1 MLNYAVRR
9 LFLMIPTLFGI
20 LLVNFMIIQAAPGGP
35 VEQMIAKLRGTAV
48 EATARISGAEGDGFQ
63 GNSMIDHGASSNF
76 ESKYR
81 GARGLDP
88 EFIAKLEKMYGFDQ
102 PAYIRFG
109 KMIKNYLT
117 FNFGDS
123 YFRDIS
129 VAKLIAEKLPVSIS
143 LGLWSTLL
151 IYCISIPL
159 GIRKAVTDGERFDIW
174 TSWVIIVGYAIP
186 SFLFA
191 IFLIVFL
198 AGGSFL
204 QIFPLRGLASDNW
217 ATFSWPHKISD
228 YFWHI
233 TLPVFANV
241 ISGFASLTLL
251 TKNSFLEEINKQ
263 YVLTARAKG
272 LSERRVLYGHVFRN
286 AMLIVVSGFPAAF
299 IHIFFTSS
307 LLIEVIFSLDGLG
320 LLGFE
325 SAISRDYPVVFG
337 TLFIFTLI
345 GLLMHFL
352 GDLTYMFIDPRIDFE
367 KREG

>member
-1 MLNYAVRR
+1 M
-9 LFLMIPTLFGI
+9 
-20 LLVNFMIIQAAPGGP
+20 
-35 VEQMIAKLRGTAV
+35 
-48 EATARISGAEGDGFQ
+48 
-63 GNSMIDHGASSNF
+63 
-76 ESKYR
+76 
-81 GARGLDP
+81 
-88 EFIAKLEKMYGFDQ
+88 
-102 PAYIRFG
+102 
-109 KMIKNYLT
+109 
-117 FNFGDS
+117 
-123 YFRDIS
+123 
-129 VAKLIAEKLPVSIS
+129 
-143 LGLWSTLL
+143 GLWSTLL

>member
-1 MLNYAVRR
+1 MN
-9 LFLMIPTLFGI
+9 TLDKTFSIG
-20 LLVNFMIIQAAPGGP
+20 
-35 VEQMIAKLRGTAV
+35 
-48 EATARISGAEGDGFQ
+48 RINHKVDQLIHDRTFNACQ
-63 GNSMIDHGASSNF
+63 I
-76 ESKYR
+76 ESADDIHLTGK
-81 GARGLDP
+81 P
-88 EFIAKLEKMYGFDQ
+88 EF
-102 PAYIRFG
+102 
-109 KMIKNYLT
+109 
-117 FNFGDS
+117 
-123 YFRDIS
+123 
-129 VAKLIAEKLPVSIS
+129 S
-143 LGLWSTLL
+143 LF
-151 IYCISIPL
+151 IPR

-299 IHIFFTSS
+299 IH
-307 LLIEVIFSLDGLG
+307 
-320 LLGFE
+320 
-325 SAISRDYPVVFG
+325 
-337 TLFIFTLI
+337 
-345 GLLMHFL
+345 
-352 GDLTYMFIDPRIDFE
+352 
-367 KREG
+367 K